1 MAHAAGATLIAALRC
16 DDRSNP
22 EGDMTDKKAK
32 VPKKAKAVKPK
43 AVKA

>member
-1 MAHAAGATLIAALRC
+1 VAHAGATLTAAPGRGGPC
-16 DDRSNP
+16 NA
-22 EGDMTDKKAK
+22 EVEMTDKKAK